1 MAEEILRFLQPVA
14 KLASARELKPECFA
28 TERRNE
34 RSVPVPRGRS
44 WPGVLIG

>member
-1 MAEEILRFLQPVA
+1 MAEEVLRFLQPVA

-34 RSVPVPRGRS
+34 RSVLFPRGRS
-44 WPGVLIG
+44 RPGVLVG